1 MTKSEIS
8 KEVVGWSAKR
18 TVLTSVWLRQ
28 LTSVPQEGQRL
39 PGMTQTVCP
48 LAKQLGHRRPGTC
61 DSVNIEQCYKMSK
74 RHGRAWFALA
84 TRSRKEAV
92 AGSDRAAAIL
102 PVVVGCPVSADAHGA
117 ACCKTFVC
125 SLVVF
130 PTLTSRRRVCGN
142 IGTGASGLRIEV
154 VCAR

>member
-1 MTKSEIS
+1 VTKSEIS
-8 KEVVGWSAKR
+8 KELVDWSAKR
-18 TVLTSVWLRQ
+18 TVLTSVWLNQ

-61 DSVNIEQCYKMSK
+61 DLVNIKKSCKMSK

-84 TRSRKEAV
+84 TRCREEAV
-92 AGSDRAAAIL
+92 AGSDLASAVL

-125 SLVVF
+125 SLIVF

-142 IGTGASGLRIEV
+142 IRTEASGLRIEV
-154 VCAR
+154 GCTR